1 MAVTS
6 ANRYL
11 DTKERYDNA
20 KYIWDKLRAYGWATE
35 SVAGLLGNTHVESG
49 HNPGIWEGLNPND
62 TSRGFGLVQYT
73 PATMILEQATI
84 QGKSPGD
91 MDFQL
96 DLIDTDAFGHWIPT
110 DAYNFSYSE
119 FKSNSVNLDEY
130 ELADAFLKNFE
141 RPANQNQ
148 PIRGSHA
155 EYWLNAFSGSSSIS
169 DGPVIVENGG
179 QIEKAIEW
187 MVARQGK
194 VYYSMA
200 NRNGPNSYDCS
211 SAVFYALQH
220 AGFPIPF
227 IGNTETL
234 YSMEGDLLLPISSS
248 EKRRGD
254 IFVSGTKGGSNNAYG
269 HTGFCL
275 NETQAI
281 HCSSRFNGIG
291 ISSNSNSSVA
301 AYGGAPVYWYR
312 VAGSNIAEPRPNVT
326 EEDDTIYI
334 TSVNGGKEYI
344 ENEILS
350 SLFGRNMADVSFE
363 NVESAYDLLQKA
375 KDYLNNQ
382 TLDLQSLSVTYA
394 QLDKISD
401 RYKNLKIGDVITV
414 WNEEL
419 NVNTRMRIENKTFS
433 LEDESVGSITLG
445 KKVIYASDWL
455 ASPDLLVNLNTLGG
469 I

>member
-1 MAVTS
+1 MVVS
-6 ANRYL
+6 ANRWL
-11 DTKERYDNA
+11 NEAEQKENA
-20 KYIWDKLRAYGWATE
+20 KYIWNKLRAFGWSEQA
-35 SVAGLLGNTHVESG
+35 VAALLGNTQVESG
-49 HNPGIWEGLNPND
+49 HNPGIWEGLNPNN
-62 TSRGFGLVQYT
+62 TSRGYGLVQYT
-73 PATMILEQATI
+73 PGSMIIDYARGI
-84 QGKSPGD
+84 GKSPGN
-91 MDFQL
+91 MDLQL
-96 DLIDTDAFGHWIPT
+96 ELIDSDHFGHWIAT
-110 DAYNFSYSE
+110 ESYDFSFATFKTSTQSE
-119 FKSNSVNLDEY
+119 VT
-130 ELADAFLKNFE
+130 LADAFLKNFE
-141 RPANQNQ
+141 RPANQYQ
-148 PIRGSHA
+148 PDRGTHA
-155 EYWLNAFSGSSSIS
+155 TRWLKEFTGSSGGSS
-169 DGPVIVENGG
+169 GPVIVENGG
-179 QIEKAIEW
+179 KIEKAIEW
-187 MVARQGK
+187 MLARQGK
-194 VYYSMA
+194 VTYSMTY
-200 NRNGPNSYDCS
+200 RNGPGSYDCS

-254 IFVSGTKGGSNNAYG
+254 IFVSGTKGGSSNAYG

-291 ISSNSNSSVA
+291 VSSNSNSSVA

-312 VAGSNIAEPRPNVT
+312 VAGSNIAEPKPSVS

-334 TSVNGGKEYI
+334 TSVNDGKEYI
-344 ENEILS
+344 ENETLS
-350 SLFGRNMADVSFE
+350 SLFGRNMADASFE
-363 NVESAYDLLQKA
+363 NIESPYDLLKKA

-414 WNEEL
+414 WNEDL

-445 KKVIYASDWL
+445 KKVIHASDWL
-455 ASPDLLVNLNTLGG
+455 ANPDLLVNLNTLGG

>member
-1 MAVTS
+1 M
-6 ANRYL
+6 L
-11 DTKERYDNA
+11 
-20 KYIWDKLRAYGWATE
+20 
-35 SVAGLLGNTHVESG
+35 
-49 HNPGIWEGLNPND
+49 
-62 TSRGFGLVQYT
+62 
-73 PATMILEQATI
+73 
-84 QGKSPGD
+84 
-91 MDFQL
+91 
-96 DLIDTDAFGHWIPT
+96 
-110 DAYNFSYSE
+110 
-119 FKSNSVNLDEY
+119 
-130 ELADAFLKNFE
+130 
-141 RPANQNQ
+141 
-148 PIRGSHA
+148 
-155 EYWLNAFSGSSSIS
+155 
-169 DGPVIVENGG
+169 
-179 QIEKAIEW
+179 
-187 MVARQGK
+187 ARQGK

-254 IFVSGTKGGSNNAYG
+254 IFVSGTKGGSSNAYG
-269 HTGFCL
+269 HTGFAL
-275 NETQAI
+275 NDTQAI

-291 ISSNSNSSVA
+291 TSSNSNSSVA

-312 VAGSNIAEPRPNVT
+312 VAGSNIAEPKPSVS

-334 TSVNGGKEYI
+334 TSVNDGKEYI

-350 SLFGRNMADVSFE
+350 SLFGRNMADASFE
-363 NVESAYDLLQKA
+363 NIESPYDLLKKA

-414 WNEEL
+414 WNEDL

-445 KKVIYASDWL
+445 KKVIHASDWL
-455 ASPDLLVNLNTLGG
+455 ANPDSLVTLNTLGG